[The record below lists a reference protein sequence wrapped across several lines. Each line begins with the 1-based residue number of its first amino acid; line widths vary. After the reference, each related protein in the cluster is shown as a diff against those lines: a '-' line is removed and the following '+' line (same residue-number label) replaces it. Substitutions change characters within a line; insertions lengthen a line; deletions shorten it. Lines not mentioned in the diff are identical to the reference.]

1 MFVRTE
7 RLFLRPPWL
16 EDAPEL
22 ARAISDERIVRMLA
36 HAPWPY
42 HEGHARNWIAAQA
55 DPYAPDLLVTL
66 PEERGRIIGSCGL
79 RHQDGELEVGYWI
92 EPGSWG
98 RGYATEAVRGMIP
111 LARLLGHRRIVGR
124 PAADNPASERV
135 LRKAGFRPTGRARP
149 FHSLGRSARIE
160 APEYALDLCETDCPD
175 DAPMRQAA

>member
-1 MFVRTE
+1 
-7 RLFLRPPWL
+7 
-16 EDAPEL
+16 
-22 ARAISDERIVRMLA
+22 
-36 HAPWPY
+36 
-42 HEGHARNWIAAQA
+42 
-55 DPYAPDLLVTL
+55 
-66 PEERGRIIGSCGL
+66 
-79 RHQDGELEVGYWI
+79 I

-160 APEYALDLCETDCPD
+160 APEYALDLCETDCPG
-175 DAPMRQAA
+175 DAPMRQAAGADRACSGSGGKEPLDHAARQAGGPLGRRVEAAPAAPHFGKNVLAALDDRAEEGPRALHAFRQDLRDHGVFEKRRPAVGNLVL